1 MTLTNKSFTKQ
12 SITRK
17 SLIKKSLAAAI
28 SLATTAVLATSA
40 QAEVSDERIV
50 IGYMDDMNG
59 TYSDLAGPGG
69 LTAIEMAI
77 EDFGGEVNGVPIELI
92 SADHRNDPAVG
103 SNLAREWMDQESV
116 DLITGLN
123 ASSVAI
129 AVTKLVEQNN
139 KYAIVT
145 TAAADSITG
154 KHCSPNHTHWVY
166 DTFAVS
172 DAAARAMVEQGGE
185 SWFLMSSD
193 YAFGHAME
201 AAVENAVIESG
212 GTIAGK
218 IRHPFPTDDFSSY
231 MLQAQGSG
239 AQIIGLA
246 SAGKDLINAIST
258 AYQFGVPQSGQT
270 LASLM
275 VFITDMHSLGLDVAQ
290 GTQFVTGWYWDMD
303 DEAREWAE
311 RYFEREGRMPTMV
324 QAGDYSA
331 VTHYLKAIE
340 ATGSDDPADVRAY
353 LMENPIEDFF
363 ARNGRLREDG
373 RMVHDMYLAKVKAP
387 EDSTGEWDL
396 FEILA
401 TIPAEEAFRPLEDS
415 QCELV
420 NN

>member
-1 MTLTNKSFTKQ
+1 MNNKRSVFKKRALVTVMA
-12 SITRK
+12 
-17 SLIKKSLAAAI
+17 SLMAA
-28 SLATTAVLATSA
+28 SA
-40 QAEVSDERIV
+40 QAEISDDKVV

-59 TYSDLAGPGG
+59 PYSDLAGPAGQ
-69 LTAIEMAI
+69 TAVEMAI

-92 SADHRNDPAVG
+92 SADHRNDPAVA
-103 SNLAREWMDQESV
+103 SNRAREWMDEESV
-116 DLITGLN
+116 DMITGLN

-129 AVTKLVEQNN
+129 AVSKLVEQQN
-139 KYAIVT
+139 KFAMVT

-154 KHCSPNHTHWVY
+154 EHCTPNHVHWVY

-172 DAAARAMVEQGGE
+172 DAAARAIVEQGGE

-201 AAVENAVIESG
+201 AAVENAVEESG

-231 MLQAQGSG
+231 ILQAQGSG
-239 AQIIGLA
+239 AEIIGLA
-246 SAGKDLINAIST
+246 SAGTDLINAIKT

-275 VFITDMHSLGLDVAQ
+275 VFITDMKSLGLDVAQ

-303 DEAREWAE
+303 EKAREWAE
-311 RYFEREGRMPTMV
+311 RFHEREGRMPTMV
-324 QAGDYSA
+324 QAGNYSA
-331 VTHYLKAIE
+331 VTNYLQAVE
-340 ATGSDDPADVRAY
+340 ATGSDDPADVRQY

-373 RMVHDMYLAKVKAP
+373 RMVHDMYLAKVKSPDA
-387 EDSTGEWDL
+387 SSGEWDL
-396 FEILA
+396 FEIIT
-401 TIPAEEAFRPLEDS
+401 TIPAEEAYRPLEQS
-415 QCELV
+415 QCDLV
-420 NN
+420 NQ

>member
-1 MTLTNKSFTKQ
+1 MTFTKKTLTTAVA
-12 SITRK
+12 
-17 SLIKKSLAAAI
+17 LAA
-28 SLATTAVLATSA
+28 TAVLASSA
-40 QAEVSDERIV
+40 HADISDEKVV

-59 TYSDLAGPGG
+59 PYSDLAGPAG

-77 EDFGGEVNGVPIELI
+77 EDFGGSVNGKAIELI
-92 SADHRNDPAVG
+92 SADHRNDAAVG
-103 SNLAREWMDQESV
+103 SNLAREWMDEESV
-116 DLITGLN
+116 DMITGLN

-129 AVTKLVEQNN
+129 AVSKLVEQHN
-139 KYAIVT
+139 KFAMIT

-154 KHCSPNHTHWVY
+154 EHCTPNHVHWVY

-172 DAAARAMVEQGGE
+172 DAAARAIVEQGGE
-185 SWFLMSSD
+185 TWFMMSSD

-201 AAVENAVIESG
+201 AAVEQAVVESG

-231 MLQAQGSG
+231 ILQAQASG
-239 AQIIGLA
+239 AQIIGLG
-246 SAGKDLINAIST
+246 SAGSDLRNAIST

-275 VFITDMHSLGLDVAQ
+275 VFITDMKSVGLDVAQ

-303 DEAREWAE
+303 DESREWAE
-311 RYFEREGRMPTMV
+311 RFYERVGSMPTMV
-324 QAGDYSA
+324 QAGNYSA
-331 VTHYLKAIE
+331 VTNYLKAIE
-340 ATGSDDPADVRAY
+340 NTDSDDPADVRTY

-363 ARNGRLREDG
+363 SRNGRLREDG
-373 RMVHDMYLAKVKAP
+373 RMVHDMFLAKVKSPA
-387 EDSTGEWDL
+387 DSSGEWDL
-396 FEILA
+396 FEIIT
-401 TIPAEEAFRPLEDS
+401 TIPAEEAFRPLEES

>member
-1 MTLTNKSFTKQ
+1 MTLNKKILTT
-12 SITRK
+12 SIAVATA
-17 SLIKKSLAAAI
+17 SLVSL
-28 SLATTAVLATSA
+28 SA
-40 QAEVSDERIV
+40 QANVSDDKVV

-59 TYSDLAGPGG
+59 TYSDLAGPAG
-69 LTAIEMAI
+69 LTAIEMAV

-103 SNLAREWMDQESV
+103 SNLAREWMDQEDV

-154 KHCSPNHTHWVY
+154 EHCTPNHAHWVY

-172 DAAARAMVEQGGE
+172 DAAARAIVEQGGE

-201 AAVENAVIESG
+201 SAVENAVEESG

-218 IRHPFPTDDFSSY
+218 VRHPFPTDDFSSY
-231 MLQAQGSG
+231 ILQAQASG

-246 SAGKDLINAIST
+246 SAGKDLVNAINT

-275 VFITDMHSLGLDVAQ
+275 VFITDMQSIGLEVAQ

-303 DEAREWAE
+303 DKARAWAE
-311 RYFEREGRMPTMV
+311 RFEERVGRMPTMV
-324 QAGDYSA
+324 QAGNYSA
-331 VTHYLKAIE
+331 ITNYLKAVE
-340 ATGSDDPADVRAY
+340 ATDSDDPAAVRAY

-363 ARNGRLREDG
+363 SRNGRLREDG

-387 EDSTGEWDL
+387 EESEGEWDL
-396 FEILA
+396 FEIVT
-401 TIPAEEAFRPLEDS
+401 TIPAEEAFRPLDES

-420 NN
+420 NH

>member
-1 MTLTNKSFTKQ
+1 MNNKSSVFKK
-12 SITRK
+12 RALVAVMA
-17 SLIKKSLAAAI
+17 SLMAASAKAEI
-28 SLATTAVLATSA
+28 SDDKV
-40 QAEVSDERIV
+40 V
-50 IGYMDDMNG
+50 IGYMDDMSG
-59 TYSDLAGPGG
+59 PYSDLAGPAGQ
-69 LTAIEMAI
+69 TAVEMAI
-77 EDFGGEVNGVPIELI
+77 EDFGGEVNGKPIELI
-92 SADHRNDPAVG
+92 SSDHRNDPAVA
-103 SNLAREWMDQESV
+103 SNLAREWMDQDAV
-116 DLITGLN
+116 DMITGLN

-129 AVTKLVEQNN
+129 AVSKLVEEKN
-139 KYAIVT
+139 KFAMVT

-154 KHCSPNHTHWVY
+154 EHCTPNHVHWVY

-172 DAAARAMVEQGGE
+172 DAAARAIVEQGGE

-201 AAVENAVIESG
+201 AAVENAVEESG

-231 MLQAQGSG
+231 ILQAQGSG
-239 AQIIGLA
+239 ADIIGLA
-246 SAGKDLINAIST
+246 SAGSDLINAIKT

-303 DEAREWAE
+303 DQAREWAE
-311 RYFEREGRMPTMV
+311 RFQEREGRMPTMI
-324 QAGDYSA
+324 QAGNYSA
-331 VTHYLKAIE
+331 VTHYLQAVE
-340 ATGSDDPADVRAY
+340 ATGSDDPEDVRQY

-373 RMVHDMYLAKVKAP
+373 RMVHDMYLAEVKSP
-387 EDSTGEWDL
+387 EESTGEWDL
-396 FEILA
+396 YEIKS
-401 TIPAEEAFRPLEDS
+401 TIPAEEAFRPLSES
-415 QCELV
+415 QCDLV

>member
-1 MTLTNKSFTKQ
+1 MTFIKKTLTSAVA
-12 SITRK
+12 
-17 SLIKKSLAAAI
+17 LAATAA
-28 SLATTAVLATSA
+28 LASAA
-40 QAEVSDERIV
+40 QANISDDKVV

-59 TYSDLAGPGG
+59 PYSDLAGPAG

-77 EDFGGEVNGVPIELI
+77 EDFGGSVDGKTIELI
-92 SADHRNDPAVG
+92 SADHRNDAAVG
-103 SNLAREWMDQESV
+103 SNLAREWMDEESV
-116 DLITGLN
+116 DMITGLN

-129 AVTKLVEQNN
+129 AVSKLVEQHN
-139 KYAIVT
+139 KFAMVT

-154 KHCSPNHTHWVY
+154 EHCTPNHVHWVY

-172 DAAARAMVEQGGE
+172 DAAARAIVEQGGE

-201 AAVENAVIESG
+201 AAVEQAVVESG

-231 MLQAQGSG
+231 ILQAQASG
-239 AQIIGLA
+239 AQIIGLG
-246 SAGKDLINAIST
+246 SAGSDLRNAIST

-275 VFITDMHSLGLDVAQ
+275 VFITDMKSVGLDVAQ

-303 DEAREWAE
+303 DESREWAE
-311 RYFEREGRMPTMV
+311 RFYERVGRMPTMI
-324 QAGDYSA
+324 QAGNYSA
-331 VTHYLKAIE
+331 VTNYLKAIE
-340 ATGSDDPADVRAY
+340 NTGSDDPADVRSY
-353 LMENPIEDFF
+353 LIENPIEDFF
-363 ARNGRLREDG
+363 SRNGRLREDG
-373 RMVHDMYLAKVKAP
+373 RMVHDMFLAKVKAP
-387 EDSTGEWDL
+387 SESTGEWDL
-396 FEILA
+396 FDIIT

>member
-1 MTLTNKSFTKQ
+1 MNVNRKILAS
-12 SITRK
+12 SIA
-17 SLIKKSLAAAI
+17 LAAA
-28 SLATTAVLATSA
+28 SLAPLAA
-40 QAEVSDERIV
+40 QAAQAAQAAVSDDKIV

-92 SADHRNDPAVG
+92 SADHRNDPAVA
-103 SNLAREWMDQESV
+103 SNLAREWMDQDSV
-116 DLITGLN
+116 DMITGLN

-129 AVTKLVEQNN
+129 AVSKLVEQSN
-139 KYAIVT
+139 KFAMVT

-154 KHCSPNHTHWVY
+154 EHCTPNHVHWVY

-201 AAVENAVIESG
+201 AAVENAVVESG

-246 SAGKDLINAIST
+246 SAGKDLVNAINT
-258 AYQFGVPQSGQT
+258 AYQFGVPQGGQT

-275 VFITDMHSLGLDVAQ
+275 VFITDMKSIGLDVAQ
-290 GTQFVTGWYWDMD
+290 GTQFVTGWYWNMD
-303 DEAREWAE
+303 EQSREWAE
-311 RYFEREGRMPTMV
+311 RFQQRVGRMPTMV

-340 ATGSDDPADVRAY
+340 ATGSDDPAEVRAY
-353 LMENPIEDFF
+353 LLENPIEDFF
-363 ARNGRLREDG
+363 SRNGRLREDG
-373 RMVHDMYLAKVKAP
+373 RMVHDMYLAQVKAP
-387 EDSTGEWDL
+387 TDSTGEWDL

-401 TIPAEEAFRPLEDS
+401 TIPAEEAFRPLEESRCD
-415 QCELV
+415 LV
-420 NN
+420 SN

>member
-1 MTLTNKSFTKQ
+1 MTFTKKTLTTAVA
-12 SITRK
+12 
-17 SLIKKSLAAAI
+17 LAA
-28 SLATTAVLATSA
+28 TAVLASSA
-40 QAEVSDERIV
+40 HADISDEKVV

-59 TYSDLAGPGG
+59 PYSDLAGPAG

-77 EDFGGEVNGVPIELI
+77 EDFGGSVNGKAIELI
-92 SADHRNDPAVG
+92 SADHRNDAAVG
-103 SNLAREWMDQESV
+103 SNLAREWMDEESV
-116 DLITGLN
+116 DMITGLN

-129 AVTKLVEQNN
+129 AVSKLVEQHN
-139 KYAIVT
+139 KFAMVT

-154 KHCSPNHTHWVY
+154 EHCTPNHVHWVY

-172 DAAARAMVEQGGE
+172 DAAARTIVEQGGE
-185 SWFLMSSD
+185 TWFMMSSD

-201 AAVENAVIESG
+201 AAVEQAVEESG

-231 MLQAQGSG
+231 ILQAQASG
-239 AQIIGLA
+239 AQIIGLG
-246 SAGKDLINAIST
+246 SAGSDLRNAIST

-275 VFITDMHSLGLDVAQ
+275 VFITDMKSVGLDVAQ

-303 DEAREWAE
+303 DESREWAE
-311 RYFEREGRMPTMV
+311 RFYERVGSMPTMV
-324 QAGDYSA
+324 QAGNYSA
-331 VTHYLKAIE
+331 VTNYLKAIE
-340 ATGSDDPADVRAY
+340 NTDSDDPADVRTY

-363 ARNGRLREDG
+363 SRNGRLREDG
-373 RMVHDMYLAKVKAP
+373 RMVHDMFLAKVKSPA
-387 EDSTGEWDL
+387 DSSGEWDL
-396 FEILA
+396 FEIIT
-401 TIPAEEAFRPLEDS
+401 TIPAEKAFRPLEES

>member
-1 MTLTNKSFTKQ
+1 MGAMEHSMTLNKKVLAS
-12 SITRK
+12 SIA
-17 SLIKKSLAAAI
+17 LAAA
-28 SLATTAVLATSA
+28 SLMPLSA
-40 QAEVSDERIV
+40 QAAVSDDKVV

-92 SADHRNDPAVG
+92 SADHRNDAAVG
-103 SNLAREWMDQESV
+103 SNLAREWMDQDDV

-129 AVTKLVEQNN
+129 AVSKLVEQNN

-154 KHCSPNHTHWVY
+154 EHCTPNHAHWVY

-201 AAVENAVIESG
+201 VAVENAVIESG
-212 GTIAGK
+212 GSIAGK

-275 VFITDMHSLGLDVAQ
+275 VFITDMHSLGLDIAQ

-303 DEAREWAE
+303 DESREWAE

-373 RMVHDMYLAKVKAP
+373 RMVHDMYLARVKAP
-387 EDSTGEWDL
+387 EDSTSEWDL

-401 TIPAEEAFRPLEDS
+401 TIPAEEAFRPLSES
-415 QCELV
+415 QCDLV

>member
-1 MTLTNKSFTKQ
+1 MTF
-12 SITRK
+12 
-17 SLIKKSLAAAI
+17 IKKTL
-28 SLATTAVLATSA
+28 TTAVALAATAALASAA
-40 QAEVSDERIV
+40 QANISDDKVV

-59 TYSDLAGPGG
+59 PYSDLAGPAG

-77 EDFGGEVNGVPIELI
+77 EDFGGSVNGKAIELI
-92 SADHRNDPAVG
+92 SADHRNDAAVG
-103 SNLAREWMDQESV
+103 SNLAREWMDEESV
-116 DLITGLN
+116 DMITGLN

-129 AVTKLVEQNN
+129 AVSKLVEQHN
-139 KYAIVT
+139 KFAMVT

-154 KHCSPNHTHWVY
+154 EHCTPNHVHWVY

-172 DAAARAMVEQGGE
+172 DAAARAIVEQGGE

-201 AAVENAVIESG
+201 AAVEQAVVESG

-231 MLQAQGSG
+231 ILQAQASG
-239 AQIIGLA
+239 AQIIGLG
-246 SAGKDLINAIST
+246 SAGSDLRNAIST

-275 VFITDMHSLGLDVAQ
+275 VFITDMKSVGLDVAQ

-303 DEAREWAE
+303 DESREWAE
-311 RYFEREGRMPTMV
+311 RFYERVGRMPTMV
-324 QAGDYSA
+324 QAGNYSA
-331 VTHYLKAIE
+331 VTNYLKAIE
-340 ATGSDDPADVRAY
+340 ATGSDDPADVRSY

-363 ARNGRLREDG
+363 SRNGRLREDG
-373 RMVHDMYLAKVKAP
+373 RMVHDMFLAKVKAP
-387 EDSTGEWDL
+387 SESTGEWDL
-396 FEILA
+396 FDIIT

-415 QCELV
+415 QCDLV